1 MSYYKVIGLE
11 KEPFSTSPDPAFF
24 FLSREHKAAFC
35 RLQVAITLKR
45 GLSVILGDV
54 GTGKTTLSRKLSRA
68 LNDEPDVCFHM
79 ILNPYFKTEKQ
90 FLSRVAA
97 LFHLELPSR
106 ATGLDYIEAVERFLF
121 QRGVEEQKTVVLLI
135 DEAQILPDF
144 VLETLRILLNYETN
158 EYKILQLVLVGQMEL
173 LPRISR
179 MTNFWDRI
187 ALKYVLNPLGQ
198 DEIRE
203 VIDFRLRQAG
213 YKGAAPLFTNEAIRL
228 IWDHTQGYPRKLSL
242 LCHNALESLIMYDKK
257 IVDEEIVG
265 KIIDGEVKPV
275 IFEATDDFAEEE
287 IADVSIQKAA
297 KSGKPTSPIRRE
309 SLSRSLS

>member
-1 MSYYKVIGLE
+1 MSYYKILGLD

-35 RLQVAITLKR
+35 RLQVTITLKR

-68 LNDEPDVCFHM
+68 LNDEENVCFYM

-90 FLSRVAA
+90 FLSRVAG
-97 LFHLELPSR
+97 LFHIKLSAK
-106 ATGLDYIEAVERFLF
+106 ATGLDYIEAIERFLF

-158 EYKILQLVLVGQMEL
+158 EYKILQLILVGQMEL

-213 YKGAAPLFTNEAIRL
+213 FKGAAPLFTNEAIGL
-228 IWDHTQGYPRKLSL
+228 IWEHTQGYPRKLSL
-242 LCHNALESLIMYDKK
+242 LCHNALESLIMYDQK
-257 IVDEEIVG
+257 IVDEVIVG
-265 KIIDGEVKPV
+265 KVIETEVKPV
-275 IFEATDDFAEEE
+275 AFGVADGLLKEETIDLGIPIGTKRQKNGQE
-287 IADVSIQKAA
+287 VSLAVAAD
-297 KSGKPTSPIRRE
+297 
-309 SLSRSLS
+309 

>member
-1 MSYYKVIGLE
+1 MSYYKILGLD

-35 RLQVAITLKR
+35 RLQVTITLKR

-68 LNDEPDVCFHM
+68 LNDEENVCFYM

-90 FLSRVAA
+90 FLSRVAG
-97 LFHLELPSR
+97 LFHIKLSAK
-106 ATGLDYIEAVERFLF
+106 ATGLDYIEAIERFLF

-158 EYKILQLVLVGQMEL
+158 EYKILQLILVGQMEL
-173 LPRISR
+173 LPRISQ

-213 YKGAAPLFTNEAIRL
+213 FKGAAPLFTNEAIGL
-228 IWDHTQGYPRKLSL
+228 IWEHTQGYPRKLSL
-242 LCHNALESLIMYDKK
+242 LCHNALESLIMYDQK

-265 KIIDGEVKPV
+265 KVIETEVKPV
-275 IFEATDDFAEEE
+275 AFGVADGLLKEETTNLGIPIGTKRQKNGQE
-287 IADVSIQKAA
+287 VSLAVAAD
-297 KSGKPTSPIRRE
+297 
-309 SLSRSLS
+309 